1 MMKRLIILCMFV
13 FFLCGC
19 TAEVNV
25 KVDKYSI
32 DETISITDYAS
43 ETQSKEMIFSS
54 YRKYMPVD
62 NSVIIVDTEPDEKK
76 SRVDYYDRTH
86 TDLGN
91 GYNFRY
97 NYNYD
102 FDDYS
107 KARSLNT
114 AFKSSFVSYNSKDK
128 IITISTD
135 STGTRIF
142 DQYKQLDYLTVNLS
156 SDYEVINSNADVKN
170 GKVHTWNL
178 SRSNNKAIYIE
189 YKVPSLVNTPVQDPT
204 NEEGNTTEN
213 GDGEEL
219 EEEKDYSLGFAF
231 LVVVGGIVGFII
243 IVMII
248 SKFDRR
254 NYR

>member
-1 MMKRLIILCMFV
+1 MMKRIVILCMFV

-19 TAEVNV
+19 TAEVDI

-32 DETISITDYAS
+32 DETISITEYATA
-43 ETQSKEMIFSS
+43 TQTKDMVFSN

-76 SRVDYYDRTH
+76 SRIHYYDRTH

-102 FDDYS
+102 FDEYS
-107 KARSLNT
+107 NSKSLNT
-114 AFKSSFVSYNSKDK
+114 AFKSSFVSYNKKDK

-135 STGTRIF
+135 SSGTTLF
-142 DQYKQLDYLTVNLS
+142 EQYKQLDSLKVNLT

-178 SRSNNKAIYIE
+178 SRTNNKAIYIE
-189 YKVPSLVNTPVQDPT
+189 YRIPS
-204 NEEGNTTEN
+204 NTTTGSNNSVDTEI
-213 GDGEEL
+213 EEDVDP
-219 EEEKDYSLGFAF
+219 EEEEENESDISTGMAF
-231 LVVVGGIVGFII
+231 LIVIAGIVGFIL
-243 IVMII
+243 IVLVI

>member
-1 MMKRLIILCMFV
+1 MKRIIILCMFV

-32 DETISITDYAS
+32 DETISITDYAN
-43 ETQSKEMIFSS
+43 ETQSKEMVFSS

-62 NSVIIVDTEPDEKK
+62 NNVIIVDTEPDEKK
-76 SRVDYYDRTH
+76 SRVHYYDRTH

-102 FDDYS
+102 FDEYS
-107 KARSLNT
+107 SSRSLNT
-114 AFKSSFVSYNSKDK
+114 AFKSSFVSYNKKDK

-135 STGTRIF
+135 SSGTTLF
-142 DQYKQLDYLTVNLS
+142 DQYKQLDSLKVNLT

-178 SRSNNKAIYIE
+178 SRTNNKAIYIE
-189 YKVPSLVNTPVQDPT
+189 YKVPSNISTGN
-204 NEEGNTTEN
+204 NESTET
-213 GDGEEL
+213 ES
-219 EEEKDYSLGFAF
+219 EEEIEQEEEEENESEISTGMAFLIVIAGILGFI
-231 LVVVGGIVGFII
+231 L
-243 IVMII
+243 IVMVI